1 MQKYPH
7 PKWITNTI
15 GFGSQCFII
24 SPVNVSR
31 SKRID
36 CKKAIAIDS
45 FSGGIVPASTTLMDR
60 RLLTSKPFPFYS
72 IVKYCFACKRHL
84 YPSWGKLELM
94 GWVTP
99 PPHYRRVG
107 RDSRFW
113 SLGNDWIWW
122 INLLFYAYDSIRHVM
137 YRAATWRLLSYK
149 NSLTNP

>member
-1 MQKYPH
+1 MFHLSWPTFFGGTVT
-7 PKWITNTI
+7 ITTKINLLARRGGGNLGGQCPLCPLATPLSKALTKP
-15 GFGSQCFII
+15 SQ
-24 SPVNVSR
+24 
-31 SKRID
+31 
-36 CKKAIAIDS
+36 
-45 FSGGIVPASTTLMDR
+45 
-60 RLLTSKPFPFYS
+60 TSPFPFYS

-94 GWVTP
+94 GRVTP

-122 INLLFYAYDSIRHVM
+122 INLLFYTYDSIRHVM